1 MRKIIH
7 LDMDAFFASVEQ
19 RDNPEYQNK
28 PLIVGGDPNK
38 RGVVA
43 ACSYEARKF
52 GIHSAMPASRAK
64 RLCPD
69 AIFVRPRMEAY
80 REVSEQI
87 RAIFRQYT
95 NLVEPL
101 SLDEAYLDVSDSELF
116 QNSATLIA
124 KDIKRSIFEATN
136 LIASAG
142 VSYNKFLAK
151 IASDM
156 DKPDGLYLIT
166 PEQGEPFVEQLKI
179 GKFHG
184 VGKATEAKM
193 KALGIHTGADLKQWT
208 EEDLVKRFGKVGRHY
223 YLIVRGIDHR
233 SVVNTRIRKSLGTE
247 HTYDQDLD
255 DPDQM
260 QKELER
266 LAIKVADNLAEK
278 KLTALTITIKI
289 KYNNFE
295 QITRCH
301 TAEACLNYESMI
313 ALIPDLLAK
322 TEISTRKVRLL
333 GVSVSKLSDQDQNN
347 ETPQGDLF
355 TRENN
360 IMHKKNP

>member
-1 MRKIIH
+1 
-7 LDMDAFFASVEQ
+7 MDAFFASVEQ
-19 RDNPEYQNK
+19 RDNPEYRNK
-28 PLIVGGDPNK
+28 PLIVGGDPDK

-52 GIHSAMPASRAK
+52 GIHSAMPASRAR
-64 RLCPD
+64 RLCPE
-69 AIFVRPRMEAY
+69 AIFVRPRMDAY

-87 RAIFRQYT
+87 RTIFRQYT
-95 NLVEPL
+95 DLVEPL
-101 SLDEAYLDVSDSELF
+101 SLDEAYLDVSHVSNTD
-116 QNSATLIA
+116 QHKGSATLIA
-124 KDIKRSIFEATN
+124 KDIKRSIFKTTN

-166 PEQGEPFVEQLKI
+166 PEQGERFVEELKI
-179 GKFHG
+179 GKFYG

-193 KALGIHTGADLKQWT
+193 KAVGIHTGADLKQWA

-223 YLIVRGIDHR
+223 YLIVRGIDNR
-233 SVVNTRIRKSLGTE
+233 LVVNTRIRKSLGTE

-255 DPDQM
+255 DVDQM

-278 KLTALTITIKI
+278 KLTAQTMTIKI
-289 KYNNFE
+289 KYDNFE
-295 QITRCH
+295 QITRCK
-301 TAEACLNYESMI
+301 TAEVILKSESMI

-322 TEISTRKVRLL
+322 TEITTRKVRLL

-347 ETPQGDLF
+347 EAPQGDFF
-355 TRENN
+355 TSKEQV
-360 IMHKKNP
+360 

>member
-1 MRKIIH
+1 
-7 LDMDAFFASVEQ
+7 MDAFFASVEQ

-52 GIHSAMPASRAK
+52 GIHSAMPASRAR
-64 RLCPD
+64 RLCPE
-69 AIFVRPRMEAY
+69 AIFVRPRMDAY

-87 RAIFRQYT
+87 RSIFRQYT
-95 NLVEPL
+95 DLMEPL
-101 SLDEAYLDVSDSELF
+101 SMDEAYLDVSDSELF
-116 QNSATLIA
+116 HGSATLIA
-124 KDIKRSIFEATN
+124 KDIKRSIFETTK

-151 IASDM
+151 IASDV

-166 PEQGEPFVEQLKI
+166 PEQGERFVEALKI
-179 GKFHG
+179 GKFYG

-193 KALGIHTGADLKQWT
+193 KAVGIHTGADLKEWS
-208 EEDLVKRFGKVGRHY
+208 EENLVQRFGKVGRHY
-223 YLIVRGIDHR
+223 YLIVRGIDKR
-233 SVVNTRIRKSLGTE
+233 LVVNTRIRKSLGTE

-255 DPDQM
+255 DIDQM

-266 LAIKVADNLAEK
+266 LAIKVADNLSEK
-278 KLTALTITIKI
+278 NLTAYTMTVKI
-289 KYNNFE
+289 KYDNFE
-295 QITRCH
+295 QITRCN
-301 TAEACLNYESMI
+301 TMENCLNPESMI

-322 TEISTRKVRLL
+322 TEITTRKVRLL
-333 GVSVSKLSDQDQNN
+333 GISVSKLSDQDQNN
-347 ETPQGDLF
+347 EASQGDLF
-355 TRENN
+355 TG
-360 IMHKKNP
+360 KAS